1 MGEELFMSGLCLPSD
16 INMGERELERIVET
30 IVNIL
35 VD

>member
-1 MGEELFMSGLCLPSD
+1 LCLPSD